1 MLKILESL
9 QTIHVLKFCT
19 TVPAN
24 NSCKDIL
31 HYSPCQKI
39 KKAIGSLRTLHLHG
53 VGVRGGVEDASA
65 HGEDGGALRRRP
77 VSGRK
82 PPGPVPGKRRPHVE
96 AEA

>member
-1 MLKILESL
+1 MYSNFAL
-9 QTIHVLKFCT
+9 QSPPTIHVKTFCT
-19 TVPAN
+19 TVPA
-24 NSCKDIL
+24 K
-31 HYSPCQKI
+31 KI

-53 VGVRGGVEDASA
+53 VGARGGVEDASA
-65 HGEDGGALRRRP
+65 HGEDGGALRRQP